1 MWRHSVG
8 THGVPV
14 RTKLILML
22 WMYIISREPNP
33 PVAAPAISVYD
44 VTNKWPT
51 DGWGLVHETIPLLS
65 VTRLPRGMYSLVSPA
80 QLSSAILMQLEDGL
94 VALFDTGAE
103 FIPVSYCSMEVLQG
117 S

>member
-1 MWRHSVG
+1 MRA
-8 THGVPV
+8 
-14 RTKLILML
+14 KLILIL
-22 WMYIISREPNP
+22 WMYIMSREPNP
-33 PVAAPAISVYD
+33 PVPAPAISVYD

-80 QLSSAILMQLEDGL
+80 QLSAAILMQLKDSL
-94 VALFDTGAE
+94 VALFDTGVE
-103 FIPVSYCSMEVLQG
+103 FIPVSYCLMEMLQG